1 MPESET
7 DSMREM
13 PGASL
18 ARLLGDVP
26 APVVHGSV
34 AGVVGHEVEV
44 RGLRMR
50 VGEAIAIDT
59 GGQRRL
65 GQVVSVRPGSVRAL
79 VMGDPAGLGTG
90 DRVTPLRNGLTFRV
104 SEALIGRVLDGTGR
118 PIDGGPPLEG
128 ELVAAEGVVPHPL
141 ARQRIQRPLPVGV
154 RLVDGLCTVGRG
166 QRIGLFGGSGV
177 GKSTLLGMIARG
189 TEAEVTVLAL
199 IGERGRE
206 VREFIEEDLG
216 PEGLARCV
224 VVVATSDQAP
234 LVRVRGALV
243 ATRIAEWFADRGQD
257 VLLMFDSVT
266 RVAMAQR
273 EVGLA
278 AGEPPT
284 ARGYTPSVFSL
295 LPALMERTG
304 PREHG
309 TITGIYTVLVEG
321 DDMQEPIADATR
333 SILDGH
339 LVLSRRLAESHRFP
353 ALDPLASLSRLA
365 PRITD
370 PEQRRSA
377 AAMRSALAAVEDV
390 RDMVEVGAY
399 LPGSNPEADRGLA
412 ARGVMEAF
420 LRQDMHEVAGYD
432 DTWSRL
438 HSIGKGLL

>member
-1 MPESET
+1 V
-7 DSMREM
+7 
-13 PGASL
+13 A
-18 ARLLGDVP
+18 V
-26 APVVHGSV
+26 PVVNGSV
-34 AGVVGHEVEV
+34 AGIVGHEVEV

-50 VGEAIAIDT
+50 VGDAIAIDSAA
-59 GGQRRL
+59 GRRL
-65 GQVVSVRPGSVRAL
+65 GQVVSVRQGSVRAL
-79 VMGDPAGLGTG
+79 VMGEATGLGAG
-90 DRVTPLRNGLTFRV
+90 DRVTPMRGGLTFRV
-104 SEALIGRVLDGTGR
+104 SESLIGRVLDGSGT
-118 PIDGGPPLEG
+118 PIDGGPAIHG
-128 ELVAAEGVVPHPL
+128 ESVTAEGSVPHPL
-141 ARQRIQRPLPVGV
+141 ARQRIVTPLPTGV
-154 RLVDGLCTVGRG
+154 RLIDGLCTVGKG

-189 TEAEVTVLAL
+189 TEAQITVLAL

-234 LVRVRGALV
+234 LVRVRGGLV
-243 ATRIAEWFADRGQD
+243 ATRIAEWFADRGND

-295 LPALMERTG
+295 LPAIMERAG
-304 PREHG
+304 PRQHG
-309 TITGIYTVLVEG
+309 TITAIYTVLVDG
-321 DDMQEPIADATR
+321 DDMQEPIADAAR

-339 LVLSRRLAESHRFP
+339 LVLSRRMAESHRFP

-365 PRITD
+365 PRITE

-377 AAMRSALAAVEDV
+377 GAMRNALAAVEDV

-399 LPGSNPEADRGLA
+399 VPGSNPEADRGMA
-412 ARGVMEAF
+412 AKGAMDAF
-420 LRQDMHEVAGYD
+420 LRQDMHEVAAYG
-432 DTWSRL
+432 DTWDRL
-438 HSIGKGLL
+438 HSIGRGLS